1 MDSHTYT
8 RELLEKYL
16 LSELKEIAQC
26 FSLIPEGNKTRRET
40 WISALVGM
48 PFPAIRLI
56 DYQPREATEKLPG
69 AEADPVR
76 EPLMEATEKLP
87 GAEADPVREPLMEA
101 TEKLLGAGADPVQEP
116 LMEATEKS
124 LDVDPVQEPSK
135 FPDLESAL
143 AEIARLRTENEELL
157 SRVRSQSRI
166 ISEAKDIS
174 PILKPNLR
182 RIRVL
187 AASAFLT
194 VAKDVKS
201 GWLLTWGTAKRHF
214 KRLKEIWDILILDDW
229 PLTDIFSPLPPSP
242 PSPQAAKP
250 LFAPIYSRYSA
261 IPFCDDDLID
271 LWSLGVNVASS
282 GRSPPAGGEAM

>member
-1 MDSHTYT
+1 
-8 RELLEKYL
+8 
-16 LSELKEIAQC
+16 
-26 FSLIPEGNKTRRET
+26 
-40 WISALVGM
+40 
-48 PFPAIRLI
+48 
-56 DYQPREATEKLPG
+56 
-69 AEADPVR
+69 
-76 EPLMEATEKLP
+76 
-87 GAEADPVREPLMEA
+87 
-101 TEKLLGAGADPVQEP
+101 
-116 LMEATEKS
+116 MEATEKS

>member
-76 EPLMEATEKLP
+76 
-87 GAEADPVREPLMEA
+87 
-101 TEKLLGAGADPVQEP
+101 EP

>member
-1 MDSHTYT
+1 M
-8 RELLEKYL
+8 
-16 LSELKEIAQC
+16 
-26 FSLIPEGNKTRRET
+26 
-40 WISALVGM
+40 
-48 PFPAIRLI
+48 
-56 DYQPREATEKLPG
+56 EATEKLPG

>member
-101 TEKLLGAGADPVQEP
+101 TEKLPGAEADPVREP

>member
-87 GAEADPVREPLMEA
+87 GAEADPVR
-101 TEKLLGAGADPVQEP
+101 EP